1 VRWQT
6 LKIKLPEGAV
16 MRAEQARK
24 VLAANIGPEYPQEI
38 LHYRDGQPMPGL
50 SPFRFGAFRNTVELH
65 AVGFDA
71 ATLLSRQLTS
81 TVEAFSTH
89 FGKALDFSVQQG
101 VYQYRVTDRLRPYK
115 IPFLMLQTHSTV
127 HRRICDDED
136 AATEHAQQLILDGMI
151 RQYEILGVGVNEY
164 DIQVCAT
171 KINGNAT
178 GKLVPVEI
186 KPGIYG
192 LVAKNVTFL
201 SNQELAGPWHVGGLA
216 SRGFGRILKGR
227 A

>member
-1 VRWQT
+1 MRWQT
-6 LKIKLPEGAV
+6 LKIKLPEGEA

-50 SPFRFGAFRNTVELH
+50 SPFRFGAYRNSIELH

-71 ATLLSRQLTS
+71 VVLLSQQLAA
-81 TVEAFSTH
+81 TVDAFSTH
-89 FGKALDFSVQQG
+89 FGKALDFSVRQG
-101 VYQYRVTDRLRPYK
+101 VYQFRASEKLRPYK
-115 IPFLMLQTHSTV
+115 IPFLLLQTHSTV
-127 HRRICDDED
+127 HRRIRDDED
-136 AATEHAQQLILDGMI
+136 AAAEQAQQLIVDGII
-151 RQYEILGVGVNEY
+151 RQYELLGIGVNEY

-171 KINGNAT
+171 KINGNGT

-216 SRGFGRILKGR
+216 SRGFGRISKG
-227 A
+227 